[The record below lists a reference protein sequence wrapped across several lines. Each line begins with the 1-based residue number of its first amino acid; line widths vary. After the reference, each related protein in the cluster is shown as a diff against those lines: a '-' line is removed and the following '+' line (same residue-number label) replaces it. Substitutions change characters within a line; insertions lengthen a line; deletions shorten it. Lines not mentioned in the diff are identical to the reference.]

1 MLYMKILLMDNGY
14 TPPKGTWC
22 HVPQCFQP
30 VKGGVDII
38 EIGAA
43 EEGRQPVVG
52 GTVLCAQHIFDLM
65 TGADVE
71 VETRPGDR
79 AGTAELWL
87 VPTVSEA
94 SGTLAAPTSEGEHD
108 AEVKC

>member
-1 MLYMKILLMDNGY
+1 MALEMRGCQLRCRD
-14 TPPKGTWC
+14 
-22 HVPQCFQP
+22 
-30 VKGGVDII
+30 
-38 EIGAA
+38 
-43 EEGRQPVVG
+43 GRCCLGPVG
-52 GTVLCAQHIFDLM
+52 GRAPVLCAQHIFDLM

-108 AEVKC
+108 AEVKG